1 MVWWKKAQLR
11 AIRIFNYHNYLNE
24 PWHPLDF
31 VPNFTSKT
39 ISLQLSII
47 HFSRLQSTFRR
58 LFDWSTSRFLVFS
71 AIKNSRKQSRST
83 LWIMQLILIVLL
95 LTFLFARGFIRDD
108 CYCGISNSD
117 SRRITMGVQT
127 KPFKYP
133 WMVLMFSS
141 HNKPYCG
148 GALVSD
154 SLVLSAAHCF
164 SFTWEY
170 CVLFALKNSILF

>member
-1 MVWWKKAQLR
+1 
-11 AIRIFNYHNYLNE
+11 
-24 PWHPLDF
+24 
-31 VPNFTSKT
+31 
-39 ISLQLSII
+39 
-47 HFSRLQSTFRR
+47 
-58 LFDWSTSRFLVFS
+58 
-71 AIKNSRKQSRST
+71 
-83 LWIMQLILIVLL
+83 MQLILIVLL
-95 LTFLFARGFIRDD
+95 LTFLFARGYIRDD

-164 SFTWEY
+164 SFTWEF
-170 CVLFALKNSILF
+170 CVSFVSKNSILFYVVHQIQTFGLTFMAKSCRMTISSAREWTSTGSSFIRNSNTVNSTMIMIWQLSASASHFE